1 MAVATSGRPTG
12 LPAAAGRI
20 LWFALTRLA
29 ANSANLLTIARLLAI
44 GPILLALLADDAALA
59 FWIFLAAAVSDAA
72 DGFIAKRLTGVSPLG
87 TVLDPVADK
96 LLLASLLVALA
107 GHGTLPWWLVSLC
120 LVRDA
125 LLVVGT
131 LALRSA
137 NPGFE
142 VAPSPLGKLCTLV
155 QLLLVGA
162 GLAAM
167 QVAPGLAPAVP
178 LLIWATAATVVAS
191 GAGYFGCWWRGMS
204 PGAA

>member
-1 MAVATSGRPTG
+1 MA
-12 LPAAAGRI
+12 
-20 LWFALTRLA
+20 
-29 ANSANLLTIARLLAI
+29 LLT
-44 GPILLALLADDAALA
+44 DDAALA
-59 FWIFLAAAVSDAA
+59 FWIFLAAALSDAA
-72 DGFIAKRLTGVSPLG
+72 DGFIAKRLTGISPLG

-107 GHGTLPWWLVSLC
+107 SDGVLPWWLVTLG
-120 LVRDA
+120 LVRDL

-131 LALRSA
+131 LTLRSA
-137 NPGFE
+137 NRGFE

-167 QVAPGLAPAVP
+167 EVAPELAPAVP
-178 LLIWATAATVVAS
+178 LLVWATAATVVAS
-191 GAGYFGCWWRGMS
+191 GVGYFGCWWRGMS